1 MSYIQDIL
9 NMVSSLS
16 DRINALEWSSYIQD
30 ILNMVSSLSDRINA
44 LDELH
49 SRYFEYG
56 K

>member
-16 DRINALEWSSYIQD
+16 DRINALE
-30 ILNMVSSLSDRINA
+30 
-44 LDELH
+44 ELP

>member
-16 DRINALEWSSYIQD
+16 DRINALEMSYIQD
-30 ILNMVSSLSDRINA
+30 ILNMVSSVSDRINA

>member
-9 NMVSSLS
+9 NMVSS
-16 DRINALEWSSYIQD
+16 
-30 ILNMVSSLSDRINA
+30 VSDRINA